1 MSSIEEALDAL
12 DAAVQALRAA
22 DLGALTPAQRF
33 AVLERLETGRRRQVG
48 TASDVVARLEQFE
61 GCPPVHIALADV
73 LRISRAEARR
83 RIRDAEQ
90 LAPRI
95 SLTGE
100 RLPPQLPATATAW
113 HAGVLDGEH
122 LRVIQKFVRDLPD
135 HVHPAAQEKAEAFL
149 AEHAGRLRPDQLEKL
164 ADRLSISLNPDG
176 TFSDQDR
183 ARQRGFTWCGG
194 QRPDGMSVAKLIA
207 TPELRAEIDVW
218 FAKFAAPGMCNPD
231 DQTPTVNGEPTEQ
244 VAARDTRGHSQ
255 RQHDALSALVRS
267 QLGNPELGAH
277 RGLPVTVIATA
288 TVQDLQAQTG
298 HAVTAGG
305 TLLPMSDLIRMASH
319 AYLYLALFD
328 GITGRPLYLGR
339 TKRVATADQR
349 LVLHAKDRGCTRP
362 GCDAPGYRCEVHYVD
377 EWATGGPTNV
387 DTLTFTCPDNHKL
400 LDHGWTTRKLPNGD
414 TQWIPPPQLP
424 LPTGS
429 NDYHHPERLIP
440 RKSQPD

>member
-1 MSSIEEALDAL
+1 MHASALPTLRLSAKRSSSIRL
-12 DAAVQALRAA
+12 
-22 DLGALTPAQRF
+22 
-33 AVLERLETGRRRQVG
+33 LEFR
-48 TASDVVARLEQFE
+48 
-61 GCPPVHIALADV
+61 ALAE
-73 LRISRAEARR
+73 LSKASF
-83 RIRDAEQ
+83 
-90 LAPRI
+90 PRGGLGHCRCI
-95 SLTGE
+95 YLT
-100 RLPPQLPATATAW
+100 A
-113 HAGVLDGEH
+113 V
-122 LRVIQKFVRDLPD
+122 
-135 HVHPAAQEKAEAFL
+135 
-149 AEHAGRLRPDQLEKL
+149 KL
-164 ADRLSISLNPDG
+164 
-176 TFSDQDR
+176 
-183 ARQRGFTWCGG
+183 
-194 QRPDGMSVAKLIA
+194 VA

-231 DQTPTVNGEPTEQ
+231 DQTPNVNGEPTEQ

-362 GCDAPGYRCEVHYVD
+362 GCDAPGYRSEVHHVD
-377 EWATGGPTNV
+377 HWADGGQTNA
-387 DTLTFTCPDNHKL
+387 DTLTFACPHCHKL

-424 LPTGS
+424 LPTGT